1 LPPGPA
7 VPLVPPPRTL
17 PPPPLPLPVG
27 DVEAPSP
34 CEPEPPALPLALLPL
49 PLPAF
54 PDEPLA
60 CEPELE
66 PPLLLEDDPL
76 SRELEPPPPLLED
89 GALSCELEP
98 PPLLLLEDGA
108 LSCEL
113 EPPPLLPLLLLEDGA
128 LSCEL
133 EPLLLPLLLLLEDDA
148 LSCEGALDALSEPP
162 GCANAGVPPA
172 TISASSAVQLKSTA
186 VLLRTTLVTR
196 WSCDRFRGVD
206 SHRAFMSDLLSVRS
220 PTAGRPG
227 RRRGGPP
234 SPRRDRRSG

>member
-1 LPPGPA
+1 LPAAPV
-7 VPLVPPPRTL
+7 VPLVPPLRTL
-17 PPPPLPLPVG
+17 PPPLPSPLPVE
-27 DVEAPSP
+27 DVEAPPP
-34 CEPEPPALPLALLPL
+34 CVLEPPPLPLALL

-76 SRELEPPPPLLED
+76 SRELEPPPLLLPLLE
-89 GALSCELEP
+89 A
-98 PPLLLLEDGA
+98 GA

-113 EPPPLLPLLLLEDGA
+113 EPPPLLPLLLLLLEGGA

-133 EPLLLPLLLLLEDDA
+133 EPPPPPLLLLLEDDA

-172 TISASSAVQLKSTA
+172 TISASSAEQLKSTA

-220 PTAGRPG
+220 PAAGPAG